1 MAISFVVAMSRNRVI
16 GSENKLIW
24 SLPAD
29 MQHFKEKT
37 MGKPVIMGR
46 KTHESV
52 GRALPDRAN
61 IVITRDKGYK
71 AKGCIVVNSMEAAL
85 DAAGHD
91 DEVMVIGGA
100 EIFRMFLPVAD
111 KIYLTI
117 VEADL
122 KGEVYFPELNKAEWK
137 ETEKFFR
144 EKDRDNKYDMT
155 FITLERFD
163 RALYC

>member
-52 GRALPDRAN
+52 GRALPDRIN
-61 IVITRDKGYK
+61 IVI
-71 AKGCIVVNSMEAAL
+71 I
-85 DAAGHD
+85 
-91 DEVMVIGGA
+91 
-100 EIFRMFLPVAD
+100 
-111 KIYLTI
+111 
-117 VEADL
+117 
-122 KGEVYFPELNKAEWK
+122 
-137 ETEKFFR
+137 
-144 EKDRDNKYDMT
+144 
-155 FITLERFD
+155 
-163 RALYC
+163 